1 MHNNDFKEMDLNLQP
16 TAKVILKSDV
26 PFDLMEEQT
35 ILQNQIL
42 LKYMK
47 RDERKSTLIL
57 NFNPG
62 PE

>member
-16 TAKVILKSDV
+16 TAQVILKSDV